1 MSSRSHAY
9 VGTPIGREMEA
20 AIRRIN
26 AQQQIAAAVLTEYT
40 PGVPETIAM
49 LFDDEDVAKAT
60 AAKGI
65 VIAPHF
71 TTSEYTLDLFGGPQH
86 STRLGI
92 NFDGSYC
99 PPLMAKKCVVNQS
112 RCAPLTAYIK
122 RAEALYLQ
130 YEEVK
135 AVLRWLNQNATL
147 NAIRYYFPTA
157 MQLCPET
164 FRGMEMASRHG
175 IPEHIHDWL
184 QPMRDAAATVASAVM
199 LPATAK
205 ARDRNKMWLTF
216 ESRIVQLSDSK
227 YTTDTITFNI

>member
-9 VGTPIGREMEA
+9 VGTPIGREMET
-20 AIRRIN
+20 AIANIN
-26 AQQQIAAAVLTEYT
+26 RLQQIAAAVLTEYT

-65 VIAPHF
+65 VIAPYSS
-71 TTSEYTLDLFGGPQH
+71 TSEYVLGHALRFG
-86 STRLGI
+86 I
-92 NFDGSYC
+92 DFDGAYC
-99 PPLMAKKCVVNQS
+99 PPLKPGRLAVNKS
-112 RCAPLTAYIK
+112 RYVPLAHYIH

-130 YEEVK
+130 YEQVK

-164 FRGMEMASRHG
+164 FRGMELASRHRT
-175 IPEHIHDWL
+175 PEHIHDWL

>member
-40 PGVPETIAM
+40 LGVPETIAM

-65 VIAPHF
+65 VIAPYS
-71 TTSEYTLDLFGGPQH
+71 TTAEYVLQPAM
-86 STRLGI
+86 RLGI
-92 NFDGSYC
+92 NSDGAYC
-99 PPLMAKKCVVNQS
+99 PPLRPGRLAVNKS
-112 RCAPLTAYIK
+112 RYVPLAHYIH

-130 YEEVK
+130 YEQVK

-164 FRGMEMASRHG
+164 FRGMEMASRHST
-175 IPEHIHDWL
+175 PEHIHDWL
-184 QPMRDAAATVASAVM
+184 QPMRDAAATVASAAM
-199 LPATAK
+199 LPVPAE
-205 ARDRNKMWLTF
+205 ARKRNKMWLTF
-216 ESRIVQLSDSK
+216 DSRTVQLSPDSK
-227 YTTDTITFNI
+227 YSTDQITFDI